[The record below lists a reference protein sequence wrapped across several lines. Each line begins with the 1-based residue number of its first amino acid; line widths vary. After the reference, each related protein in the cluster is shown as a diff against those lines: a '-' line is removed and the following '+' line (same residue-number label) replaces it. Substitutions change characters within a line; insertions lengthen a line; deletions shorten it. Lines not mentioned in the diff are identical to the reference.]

1 MIQWFTTTLSTTGYL
16 FESVGPPDPDAV
28 VLIVRQG
35 GHRVVLQG
43 DWAVPVAGDTVIFCN
58 FGFMIIFSVSMI
70 EFVMLKSHVFDARWV
85 FLCMVLVELTPY

>member
-43 DWAVPVAGDTVIFCN
+43 DRAVPAAGDMGVFCKL
-58 FGFMIIFSVSMI
+58 S
-70 EFVMLKSHVFDARWV
+70 LA
-85 FLCMVLVELTPY
+85 L